1 VPRFEPF
8 AGVRYDLDRLALD
21 SLALDDVVAPP
32 YDIIGPEEQSALEA
46 RSPYNVV
53 RIDLP
58 RDAGDGRDRYT
69 VAGSLLEEW
78 LAAGVLRTDPEPG
91 FYAYRMGYH
100 DVDGNSRQIAGV
112 FGALELVT
120 PGEGDVLPHE
130 ETQSKVRDD
139 RLRLLRACRADL
151 SPVWGLSMAQGLSEL
166 CTAAPGAPVARCTDE
181 EGVHHRLWRL
191 TQPGVV
197 EAVTATVA
205 SAPVVIADGHH
216 RYSVALAHRDEVR
229 AAKGRVGG
237 DEDLLLALV
246 CELGDSQAGVRPI
259 HRLVTGLPAGF
270 DLLAALDPLFEPV
283 ADAGSP
289 TTLPERMA
297 EAGGLGLVMGADEAW
312 LLLPRAGAGGGDSED
327 GTPPDAAL
335 LDAALASLPPHT
347 LGFEHSLDAVLT
359 HVASGKASAGV
370 LLRPVDVH
378 EIARTAVAGRR
389 MPTKTTFFHPKP
401 RTGMVF
407 RRLAD

>member
-8 AGVRYDLDRLALD
+8 AGVRYDLDRVN
-21 SLALDDVVAPP
+21 LDDVVAPP
-32 YDIIGPEEQSALEA
+32 YDVIGPEEQSALEA

-58 RDAGDGRDRYT
+58 RDAGDGGDRYT
-69 VAGSLLEEW
+69 VAGALLEEW
-78 LAAGVLRTDPEPG
+78 LAGGVLRTDPEPG

-151 SPVWGLSMAQGLSEL
+151 SPVWGLSMAEGLSEL

-259 HRLVTGLPAGF
+259 HRLVSGLAPEF
-270 DLLAALDPLFEPV
+270 DLLAALEPFFEPV
-283 ADAGSP
+283 ADAGRPS
-289 TTLPERMA
+289 TLPERMA
-297 EAGGLGLVMGADEAW
+297 EAGGLGLVVGAEAW
-312 LLLPRAGAGGGDSED
+312 LLLPRAGAGDGED
-327 GTPPDAAL
+327 DAPPDAAL
-335 LDAALASLPPHT
+335 LDAALATLPDHS
-347 LGFEHSLDAVLT
+347 LGFEHSLDSVLSE
-359 HVASGKASAGV
+359 VGSGKASAGV

-378 EIARTAVAGRR
+378 QIARTAVAGRR

>member
-1 VPRFEPF
+1 MPRFEPF
-8 AGVRYDLDRLALD
+8 AGVRYDLDRVN
-21 SLALDDVVAPP
+21 LDDVVAPP
-32 YDIIGPEEQSALEA
+32 YDVIGPEEQSALEA

-58 RDAGDGRDRYT
+58 RNTGDGRDRYT
-69 VAGSLLEEW
+69 VAGALLDEW
-78 LAAGVLRTDPEPG
+78 LAGGVLRTDPEPG
-91 FYAYRMGYH
+91 FYAYRMGYR

-151 SPVWGLSMAQGLSEL
+151 SPVWGLSMADGLSEL

-259 HRLVTGLPAGF
+259 HRLVSGLAPDF
-270 DLLAALDPLFEPV
+270 DLLAALEPFFEAV
-283 ADAGSP
+283 ADAGPPS
-289 TTLPERMA
+289 TLPERMA
-297 EAGGLGLVMGADEAW
+297 EAGGLGLVEGADQAW
-312 LLLPRAGAGGGDSED
+312 LLLPRAGAGDAED
-327 GTPPDAAL
+327 DVPPDAAL
-335 LDAALASLPPHT
+335 LDAALATLPDHS
-347 LGFEHSLDAVLT
+347 LGFEHSLDSVLAV
-359 HVASGKASAGV
+359 VGSGKASAGV

-378 EIARTAVAGRR
+378 QIARTAVAGRR

>member
-8 AGVRYDLDRLALD
+8 AGVRYDLDRVD
-21 SLALDDVVAPP
+21 LDDVVAPP
-32 YDIIGPEEQSALEA
+32 YDVIGPEEQSALES

-53 RIDLP
+53 RIDIP
-58 RDAGDGRDRYT
+58 RDAGDGGDRYT
-69 VAGSLLEEW
+69 VAGALLDEW
-78 LAAGVLRTDPEPG
+78 LAAGILRTDPEPG

-112 FGALELVT
+112 LGALELMA

-139 RLRLLRACRADL
+139 RLRLRRACRADL
-151 SPVWGLSMAQGLSEL
+151 SPVWGLSMAHGLSEL

-191 TQPGVV
+191 TQPAVV
-197 EAVTATVA
+197 EAVAATVA

-229 AAKGRVGG
+229 AARGRTGG

-259 HRLVTGLPAGF
+259 HRLLTGLPAGL
-270 DLLAALDPLFEPV
+270 DLLAALEPFFEPV
-283 ADAGSP
+283 PDAGPPS
-289 TTLPERMA
+289 TLPDRMA
-297 EAGGLGLVMGADEAW
+297 EAGGLALLVGADQAW
-312 LLLPRAGAGGGDSED
+312 LLLPRGGAGEAP
-327 GTPPDAAL
+327 PPDAAL
-335 LDAALASLPPHT
+335 LDAALATLPPHT
-347 LGFEHSLDAVLT
+347 LGFEHSLDSVLA
-359 HVASGKASAGV
+359 HVGSGKASAGV

-407 RRLAD
+407 RRLAG

>member
-1 VPRFEPF
+1 MPRFEPF

-21 SLALDDVVAPP
+21 GQALDDVVAPP
-32 YDIIGPEEQSALEA
+32 YDVIGPEEQSALEG
-46 RSPYNVV
+46 RSPHNVV

-69 VAGSLLEEW
+69 VAGALLDEW
-78 LAAGVLRTDPEPG
+78 LDAGILRTDPEPG

-112 FGALELVT
+112 LGALELVT

-151 SPVWGLSMAQGLSEL
+151 SPVWGLSMAEGLSDL
-166 CTAAPGAPVARCTDE
+166 CAAAPGAPVARCTDE

-191 TQPGVV
+191 TQPAVV
-197 EAVTATVA
+197 EAITATVG

-229 AAKGRVGG
+229 AATGRAGG

-259 HRLVTGLPAGF
+259 HRLLTGLPPGF
-270 DLLAALDPLFEPV
+270 DLLAALSPFFAPV
-283 ADAGSP
+283 ADAGP
-289 TTLPERMA
+289 AATLPERMGD
-297 EAGGLGLVMGADEAW
+297 AGGLGLVVGADQW
-312 LLLPRAGAGGGDSED
+312 LLLPRAGAGDPEHGP
-327 GTPPDAAL
+327 PPDAAL
-335 LDAALASLPPHT
+335 LDAALATLPHHT
-347 LGFEHSLDAVLT
+347 LGFEHSLDAVLAD
-359 HVASGKASAGV
+359 VGSGKASAGV

-378 EIARTAVAGRR
+378 QIARTAVAGRR

>member
-1 VPRFEPF
+1 MPRFEPF
-8 AGVRYDLDRLALD
+8 AGVRYDLDHVE
-21 SLALDDVVAPP
+21 LDDVVAPP
-32 YDIIGPEEQSALEA
+32 YDVIGPEDQSALEG

-58 RDAGDGRDRYT
+58 RDAGDGGDKYA
-69 VAGSLLEEW
+69 VAGALLDEW
-78 LAAGVLRTDPEPG
+78 LAGGILRTDPEPG

-100 DVDGNSRQIAGV
+100 DVDGNTRQIAGV
-112 FGALELVT
+112 LGALELVA

-139 RLRLLRACRADL
+139 RLRLRRACRADL
-151 SPVWGLSMAQGLSEL
+151 SPVWGLSMAEGLSEL

-197 EAVTATVA
+197 EAITATVA

-229 AAKGRVGG
+229 AARGRPGG

-246 CELGDSQAGVRPI
+246 CELADSQAGVRPI
-259 HRLVTGLPAGF
+259 HRLVDGLPLGF
-270 DLLAALDPLFEPV
+270 DLVAALEPFFEAV
-283 ADAGSP
+283 ADAGP
-289 TTLPERMA
+289 VATLPERMA
-297 EAGGLGLVMGADEAW
+297 EAGGLGLLTGGDQAW
-312 LLLPRAGAGGGDSED
+312 LLLPRPGAGSGGGGPGE
-327 GTPPDAAL
+327 GAPPDAAL
-335 LDAALASLPPHT
+335 LDAALATLPAHT
-347 LGFEHSLDAVLT
+347 LGFEHSLDSVVA

-407 RRLAD
+407 RRLAI

>member
-1 VPRFEPF
+1 MPRFEPF
-8 AGVRYDLDRLALD
+8 AGVRYDLDRVD
-21 SLALDDVVAPP
+21 LDDVVAPP
-32 YDIIGPEEQSALEA
+32 YDVIGPEEQSSLEA
-46 RSPYNVV
+46 RSPHNVV

-58 RDAGDGRDRYT
+58 RDADDGRDRYT
-69 VAGSLLEEW
+69 VAGALLDEW
-78 LAAGVLRTDPEPG
+78 LAAGILRTDPEPG

-112 FGALELVT
+112 LGALELVT

-151 SPVWGLSMAQGLSEL
+151 SPVWGLSMAEGLSEL
-166 CTAAPGAPVARCTDE
+166 CSAAPGSPVARCTDE

-191 TQPGVV
+191 TQPGVM
-197 EAVTATVA
+197 EAVTATVG

-216 RYSVALAHRDEVR
+216 RYSVALAHREEVR

-259 HRLVTGLPAGF
+259 HRLLSGLDPDF
-270 DLLAALDPLFEPV
+270 DLVAALEPFFEPV

-289 TTLPERMA
+289 STLPERMG
-297 EAGGLGLVMGADEAW
+297 EAGGLGLVTGAEQAW
-312 LLLPRAGAGGGDSED
+312 LLLPRAGAGGTDPEH

-335 LDAALASLPPHT
+335 LDAALATLPNHT
-347 LGFEHSLDAVLT
+347 LGFEHSLDSVLAQ
-359 HVASGKASAGV
+359 VASGKVAAGV

-378 EIARTAVAGRR
+378 QIARTAVAGRR

-407 RRLAD
+407 RRLAV

>member
-1 VPRFEPF
+1 MPRFEPF
-8 AGVRYDLDRLALD
+8 AGVRYDLDHVD
-21 SLALDDVVAPP
+21 LDDVVAPP
-32 YDIIGPEEQSALEA
+32 YDVIGPEDQSALEA

-53 RIDLP
+53 RVDLP

-69 VAGSLLEEW
+69 VAGALLDEW
-78 LAAGVLRTDPEPG
+78 LAAGILRTDPEPG

-100 DVDGNSRQIAGV
+100 DADGNSRQIAGV

-151 SPVWGLSMAQGLSEL
+151 SPVWGLSMAEGLSEL

-191 TQPGVV
+191 TQPAVV
-197 EAVTATVA
+197 EAVTATVGA
-205 SAPVVIADGHH
+205 APVVIADGHH

-259 HRLVTGLPAGF
+259 HRLVTGLPPDV
-270 DLLAALDPLFEPV
+270 DLLAALEPFFEPV

-289 TTLPERMA
+289 STLPERMA
-297 EAGGLGLVMGADEAW
+297 EAGGLGLVMGGGDQAW
-312 LLLPRAGAGGGDSED
+312 LLVPRAGGAADSDSEH
-327 GTPPDAAL
+327 GPPPDAAL
-335 LDAALASLPPHT
+335 LDAALATLPAHT
-347 LGFEHSLDAVLT
+347 LGFEHSLDSVLA